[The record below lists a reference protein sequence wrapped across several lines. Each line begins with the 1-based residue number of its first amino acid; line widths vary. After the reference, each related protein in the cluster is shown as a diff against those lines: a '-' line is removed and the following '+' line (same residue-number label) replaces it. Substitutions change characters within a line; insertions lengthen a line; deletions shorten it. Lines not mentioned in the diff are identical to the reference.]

1 MNRRSFL
8 KTIFVAS
15 VSLAV
20 APTDFLTPYS
30 PPEQYRNLM
39 KEELREVL
47 SNDFYKF
54 VQYMYEVEL
63 PHLKRMTHHWDKY
76 YPKFL
81 KEE

>member
-30 PPEQYRNLM
+30 PPEQYRNLL
-39 KEELREVL
+39 KEKLREL
-47 SNDFYKF
+47 LANDFYKF
-54 VQYMYEVEL
+54 VQYMYEVEIPRL
-63 PHLKRMTHHWDKY
+63 RRMTKFWDHH